1 MCEFKVSMLKAMM
14 LGYGS
19 HYGYIDILLFNYLSH
34 SFMTRLSLT
43 GIMAEGVI
51 ATNEASVVHT
61 THRQKW

>member
-1 MCEFKVSMLKAMM
+1 MWLSIY
-14 LGYGS
+14 LGFLMAFV
-19 HYGYIDILLFNYLSH
+19 IDILLFNYLSH

-61 THRQKW
+61 SHRQKW

>member
-1 MCEFKVSMLKAMM
+1 MILPVIVWLSIY
-14 LGYGS
+14 LGFLMTFV
-19 HYGYIDILLFNYLSH
+19 IDILLFNYLSH

-61 THRQKW
+61 SHRQKW

>member
-1 MCEFKVSMLKAMM
+1 MILPVIVWLSIY
-14 LGYGS
+14 LGFPMAFV
-19 HYGYIDILLFNYLSH
+19 IDILLFNYLSH

-51 ATNEASVVHT
+51 ATNEASAVHT

>member
-1 MCEFKVSMLKAMM
+1 MILPVIVWLSIY
-14 LGYGS
+14 LGFLMAFV
-19 HYGYIDILLFNYLSH
+19 IDILLFNYLSH

-51 ATNEASVVHT
+51 ATNEASVVPT

>member
-1 MCEFKVSMLKAMM
+1 MILPVIVWLSIY
-14 LGYGS
+14 LGFLMAFV
-19 HYGYIDILLFNYLSH
+19 IDILLFNYLSH

-61 THRQKW
+61 SHRQKW